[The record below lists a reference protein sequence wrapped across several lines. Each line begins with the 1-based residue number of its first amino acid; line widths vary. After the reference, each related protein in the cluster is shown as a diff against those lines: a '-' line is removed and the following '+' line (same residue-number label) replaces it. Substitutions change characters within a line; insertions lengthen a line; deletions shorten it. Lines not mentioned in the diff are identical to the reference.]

1 MIMLCQSG
9 ELDGD
14 EAPMD
19 GDRMDAIETGG
30 AGRWRRADR
39 GEIQGWVFVTVM
51 TAGLVF
57 AIWTLAED
65 QLSRLFQ
72 QALSSV
78 TGG

>member
-1 MIMLCQSG
+1 
-9 ELDGD
+9 
-14 EAPMD
+14 
-19 GDRMDAIETGG
+19 MDATDKPTRLLGG
-30 AGRWRRADR
+30 VVPRRRRDDR

-57 AIWTLAED
+57 AIWTMAQD
-65 QLSRLFQ
+65 QLGRLFQ